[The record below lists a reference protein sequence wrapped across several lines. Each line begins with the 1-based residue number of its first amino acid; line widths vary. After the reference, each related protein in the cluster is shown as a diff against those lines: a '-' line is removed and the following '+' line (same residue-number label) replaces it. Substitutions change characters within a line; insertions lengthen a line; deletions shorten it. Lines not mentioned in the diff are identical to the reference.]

1 MVQLKFFLEYKRSA
15 GIGSSA
21 PATLDWISGRE
32 WMEYMDTW
40 DHMPHLFKTPLE
52 VVLISN
58 FCSLNQR
65 GACFS
70 LQTQRVI
77 YRNFTPKRAQ
87 QQKCTSSGK
96 KINPTEDAQI
106 TALINSS
113 NEMLIYCIYH
123 VATINHEDLGFRPRR
138 VFLLIFVAVWCQI
151 NRKTAKL
158 QLQKNKSAAFPLN
171 QVALVVILHHLA
183 LKAPRLLKFDVIK

>member
-1 MVQLKFFLEYKRSA
+1 
-15 GIGSSA
+15 
-21 PATLDWISGRE
+21 
-32 WMEYMDTW
+32 
-40 DHMPHLFKTPLE
+40 MPHLFKTA
-52 VVLISN
+52 LISN

-70 LQTQRVI
+70 LQTHRVI

-87 QQKCTSSGK
+87 QQTCTSSGK

-123 VATINHEDLGFRPRR
+123 VATINHEDHFD
-138 VFLLIFVAVWCQI
+138 FVWCQI
-151 NRKTAKL
+151 NRKTVKL
-158 QLQKNKSAAFPLN
+158 QLQKNKM
-171 QVALVVILHHLA
+171 ILHSL
-183 LKAPRLLKFDVIK
+183 

>member
-123 VATINHEDLGFRPRR
+123 VATINHEDHFDFCGSVVPNKQENCKIAATEKQISCIPSESSSAGCDMASFGTKSTK
-138 VFLLIFVAVWCQI
+138 IIKIWC
-151 NRKTAKL
+151 N
-158 QLQKNKSAAFPLN
+158 
-171 QVALVVILHHLA
+171 
-183 LKAPRLLKFDVIK
+183 